1 MTTRPQTGRK
11 LPELVRNLFRDY
23 HFEDLRLADDLNIV
37 MAQVL
42 GNGSKAQVAWLV
54 RRLGD
59 DAIRGWITGRRGRSL
74 SIEQMIPWVSGRTA
88 RRWQAAD
95 PSSFIWQNR

>member
-23 HFEDLRLADDLNIV
+23 HFEDLRLAEDLTIV

-59 DAIRGWITGRRGRSL
+59 DAIRAWIISRQGRGL
-74 SIEQMIPWVSGRTA
+74 SVEQMAPWVSRRTA
-88 RRWQAAD
+88 LKWQDAD